1 MISLYI
7 LVYIRA
13 ILRGILRQQLLQA
26 REAKLFIFLVRDL
39 RDAIGQHEKKIAGR
53 VRNSLARIPLP
64 NFGTLYMG

>member
-1 MISLYI
+1 MGFLHENRR
-7 LVYIRA
+7 LVSA
-13 ILRGILRQQLLQA
+13 DQKLQA